1 MIAIALFSLLAAGP
15 LAPTGSTC
23 GAPAPAVSYPIH
35 VPIEVASNH
44 VYVKV
49 CVGDRELQF
58 LLDTGAGQSFFDM
71 GVARST
77 GVQLGAHFTGHGAG
91 AGTIDGAVVV
101 NGAITLQGTRIS
113 VPLPAALDLSGLPP
127 REGHVI
133 DGILG
138 FNFIDQYVVA
148 IDYVK
153 QELRLF
159 DAARFA
165 YSGPGT
171 SLPITFAAN
180 HPVVE
185 TSLRLANGD
194 TMSGRFVVDVGAAS
208 ALALTRPFVEANR
221 LRTRITPTVHRIAG
235 GGVGGTVVTD
245 VGRVATLKL
254 GALEVHN
261 VITSL
266 YGDSAGVMS
275 GNGSWIGNIGGDVL
289 RRFTVFLDYR
299 RHRIILEP
307 HRSTNEPFEADMS
320 GVTFTLPD
328 SPGRIVVSDVLRDSP
343 AAAAGLAAGDTV
355 IAIDG
360 VAPNEVRLRD
370 LRERLNHEGV
380 AVELTFVRGGQ
391 TKTARLRTRRLI

>member
-1 MIAIALFSLLAAGP
+1 MIALALLSLLAVETPAC
-15 LAPTGSTC
+15 T
-23 GAPAPAVSYPIH
+23 APAPAVSYPIH

-49 CVGDRELQF
+49 CFGDRELQF

-71 GVARST
+71 GVARAT
-77 GVQLGAHFTGHGAG
+77 GVQLGRHFTGGGAG
-91 AGTIDGAVVV
+91 AGTIDGAGVI
-101 NGAITLQGTRIS
+101 NGAITLEGTRLS
-113 VPLPAALDLSGLPP
+113 VPVGGALDLSGLPP

-138 FNFIDQYVVA
+138 YNFIDRYVVA
-148 IDYVK
+148 IDYVH

-159 DAARFA
+159 DAARFD
-165 YSGPGT
+165 YSGSGT

-208 ALALTRPFVEANR
+208 ALALTRPFVDENH
-221 LRTRITPTVHRIAG
+221 LRARITPTVHRVAG

-245 VGRVATLKL
+245 VGRVA
-254 GALEVHN
+254 ALELGGLELRDV
-261 VITSL
+261 VTSL

-275 GNGSWIGNIGGDVL
+275 GNGNWIGNIGGDVL
-289 RRFTVFLDYR
+289 RRFTVVLDYR
-299 RHRIILEP
+299 RRRIILEP
-307 HRSTNEPFEADMS
+307 HASTNEPFEADMS
-320 GVTFTLPD
+320 GVTFILPD
-328 SPGRIVVSDVLRDSP
+328 SPGRIVVSDVLRNSP
-343 AAAAGLAAGDTV
+343 ASAAGLAPGDTV

-360 VAPNEVRLRD
+360 VAPNEARLRE
-370 LRERLNHEGV
+370 LRQRLYHEGV
-380 AVELTFVRGGQ
+380 DVELTFMRAGATTTVH
-391 TKTARLRTRRLI
+391 LRTRRLI

>member
-1 MIAIALFSLLAAGP
+1 MVTIALLSLLATRPQSPACT
-15 LAPTGSTC
+15 AP
-23 GAPAPAVSYPIH
+23 PPAVSFPIH

-49 CVGDRELQF
+49 CFGDRELQF

-71 GVARST
+71 GIARSID
-77 GVQLGAHFTGHGAG
+77 VQLGQHFTGHGAG

-101 NGAITLQGTRIS
+101 NGSITLEGTRLA
-113 VPLPAALDLSGLPP
+113 VPVPAALDLSGLPP

-138 FNFIDQYVVA
+138 YNFIDQYVVEV
-148 IDYVK
+148 DYVK

-159 DAARFA
+159 DATRFS

-171 SLPITFAAN
+171 SLPFTFAAN

-185 TSLRLANGD
+185 TTLRLANGD

-208 ALALTRPFVEANR
+208 ALSLTRPFVEEHR
-221 LRTRITPTVHRIAG
+221 LRTRITPIVRRVAG
-235 GGVGGTVVTD
+235 GGVGGAVVTD
-245 VGRVATLKL
+245 VGRVAALKL
-254 GALEVHN
+254 GKFEVHN

-289 RRFTVFLDYR
+289 RRFNVFLDYR

-307 HRSTNEPFEADMS
+307 HASTNEPFEADMS
-320 GVTFTLPD
+320 GVTFMLPN

-343 AAAAGLAAGDTV
+343 GAAAGLAAGDTV

-360 VAPNEVRLRD
+360 VPPNDARLRD
-370 LRERLNHEGV
+370 LRQRLNHQNVE
-380 AVELTFVRGGQ
+380 VELTFVRGGAS
-391 TKTARLRTRRLI
+391 KTVRLKTRRLI